1 MDGLE
6 INNPVFDANDYVATG
21 GDYDI
26 PLDVYTPDETVGG
39 DAETSFSTRDGSTF
53 DATADVY
60 STDGTSVGTLPDPP
74 RITRSFRPGDLRDEI
89 IAADFAAAKTA
100 LGKVIPLRNNRG
112 GGFLA
117 LSTLASK
124 YGNGGTDALRTS
136 MGLKDYNSKTRKT
149 GKLSPKEE
157 KNVQHAYDILP
168 DEDVDITP
176 VVADHT
182 IASVEIATKALDEEL
197 TPEESAALGTIN
209 DPPLDLH
216 GVRLCGGWVRL
227 CGGWVL
233 AGGRL

>member
-74 RITRSFRPGDLRDEI
+74 RITPSFRPGDNIVNLRDEI

-100 LGKVIPLRNNRG
+100 LVNEYYQSIAEDYKGLPLPEKIPCDQFEVGRDGKTLYWTPEEGKVIPLRNNRG

-136 MGLKDYNSKTRKT
+136 MGLKDYNSKTRK
-149 GKLSPKEE
+149 KEE
-157 KNVQHAYDILP
+157 TQPQGREKR
-168 DEDVDITP
+168 T
-176 VVADHT
+176 T
-182 IASVEIATKALDEEL
+182 
-197 TPEESAALGTIN
+197 
-209 DPPLDLH
+209 
-216 GVRLCGGWVRL
+216 RL
-227 CGGWVL
+227 
-233 AGGRL
+233 